1 MRRLNPLHRVSFFRR
16 VETRMLATNF
26 TSAVPLLAIVAVA
39 TATDLRSRRIP
50 NGLSLGGAAL
60 GLVVSTTLYGAPG
73 FVMAVLGWLFC
84 FACFMPFYLGG
95 GMAAGDV
102 KLMAMVGAFLGPI
115 QGLVACACTL
125 VAGAGLAS
133 LVMVAQKLPALPGRR
148 VAPATAPSPSARS
161 LEGAFAKIPYA
172 AAIAV
177 GTVTVVLQPAWLA
190 ALVKGA
196 MQ

>member
-1 MRRLNPLHRVSFFRR
+1 MRRMDPLHRVSFFRR

-39 TATDLRSRRIP
+39 TVTDLRSRRIP

-60 GLVVSTTLYGAPG
+60 ALVVSTTLYGAAG
-73 FVMAVLGWLFC
+73 FWMAVLGWLIC
-84 FACFMPFYLGG
+84 FGCFMPFYLGG

-115 QGLVACACTL
+115 DGLVACACTL
-125 VAGAGLAS
+125 VAGSALAS
-133 LVMVAQKLPALPGRR
+133 LVIVARKLPVLPGRR
-148 VAPATAPSPSARS
+148 VAAASAPSANALS
-161 LEGAFAKIPYA
+161 LPGALASIPYA

-190 ALVKGA
+190 ALLKGA

>member
-1 MRRLNPLHRVSFFRR
+1 
-16 VETRMLATNF
+16 MLATNL
-26 TSAVPLLAIVAVA
+26 TSAVPLLAIVAFA
-39 TATDLRSRRIP
+39 TVTDLRSRRIP

-60 GLVVSTTLYGAPG
+60 ALVISTTLYGGAG
-73 FVMAVLGWLFC
+73 FWVAVLGWLIC
-84 FACFMPFYLGG
+84 LACFIPFYLGG

-125 VAGAGLAS
+125 VAGGALAS
-133 LVMVAQKLPALPGRR
+133 LVLVARKVPALPGRR
-148 VAPATAPSPSARS
+148 AEIAAPANAPSATARS
-161 LEGAFAKIPYA
+161 FEGAFANIPYA

-177 GTVTVVLQPAWLA
+177 GTVIVVLQPAWLA